1 MEATK
6 NLCAQIPLSLHARI
20 RAEQE
25 KSGETLSAYIT
36 TILTQYYEGGKDMDN
51 MRTLAFQI
59 PEELFQRLKDH
70 LAGKRNG
77 RGKKLVRR
85 NLSWLSSSGRW
96 MRQNKKRKCSAAA
109 FCCGGIFLFKNDC
122 CIDLGNTKC
131 NPMD

>member
-6 NLCAQIPLSLHARI
+6 NLCAQIPLALHARI

-36 TILTQYYEGGKDMDN
+36 MILTQYYEGGKEMDN

-70 LAGKRNG
+70 LAREAERTGKRVSQKEFVLALIQ
-77 RGKKLVRR
+77 RALDEEAR
-85 NLSWLSSSGRW
+85 
-96 MRQNKKRKCSAAA
+96 
-109 FCCGGIFLFKNDC
+109 
-122 CIDLGNTKC
+122 
-131 NPMD
+131 